1 MVIGRQELV
10 LNAAKQTN
18 LSTYAQTGDLPFQI
32 FLLRAVSYDEQLV
45 SVVPAE
51 MRGKKLHQ
59 HVDAFFLAQTAHK
72 THGRI
77 PVTDAQ
83 LCPDGGNV
91 VARDVF
97 GHKVG
102 KIHCI
107 WDNIDVPL
115 YAAPAQELH
124 YLQRRADDL
133 SGLVGHFAEI
143 NMSGRL
149 DHVLEP
155 FRRDIEHVIVIHRV
169 QCVDDGLFQLA
180 RGKLRKDTHAELG
193 VDMNDVR
200 VKILNDAQALDVDRV
215 GQSIPVNAFEGDGGA
230 VQNTILNIM
239 AYGLGAG
246 GDDEHLMPCVL
257 QALLQRLD
265 MRHDAADEGEVGLCK
280 NSYLHK

>member
-155 FRRDIEHVIVIHRV
+155 FRR
-169 QCVDDGLFQLA
+169 
-180 RGKLRKDTHAELG
+180 
-193 VDMNDVR
+193 
-200 VKILNDAQALDVDRV
+200 
-215 GQSIPVNAFEGDGGA
+215 
-230 VQNTILNIM
+230 
-239 AYGLGAG
+239 
-246 GDDEHLMPCVL
+246 
-257 QALLQRLD
+257 
-265 MRHDAADEGEVGLCK
+265 
-280 NSYLHK
+280 